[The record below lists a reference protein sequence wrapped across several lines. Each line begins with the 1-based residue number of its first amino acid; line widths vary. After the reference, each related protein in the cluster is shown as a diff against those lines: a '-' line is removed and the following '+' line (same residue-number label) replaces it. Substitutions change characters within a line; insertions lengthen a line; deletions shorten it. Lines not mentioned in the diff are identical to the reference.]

1 MQLKQ
6 EQLLQIVKEE
16 LLKKS
21 KEKHV
26 EKVVPLL
33 TPDLVQYMIVND
45 LPIYEDHLK
54 EILYDQSKEHIG
66 TVIQDLEYKKNLKEQ
81 QDEME
86 RQIFLKKT
94 QKRKQKLLSLQQ
106 NNPELFLQ
114 KTQPQ
119 QPQTQMMQL
128 QNNFAKL
135 IQNFTQLVAAQ
146 VVQEIKQPIRKAK
159 GNGKKKHKRPSTP
172 EFEQSLEQDQNEVK
186 QQSSQG
192 QDWQQTISQQNSKN
206 KTITEKKHYSPSKI
220 VQKNQ
225 QIQFQQKPQQ
235 HFEQDLEEDFLSN
248 ESFPKQ
254 NNVQKVP
261 IQNPIQQ
268 SYLTNQQQSSYMD
281 PQQSMG
287 YSQSN
292 YDSKLQKFDE
302 QSKQPTIPGS
312 RSIKYDDLQQDYS
325 SGDLESYDD
334 VEPLQDNKSKFQNQS
349 NAQNQFQQSSDD
361 YPDDFIEESNDRFQ
375 QNTSNFYKPKYQAP
389 APEQVDFDDD
399 IEDLLL

>member
-16 LLKKS
+16 LIKKS
-21 KEKHV
+21 KEQHV
-26 EKVVPLL
+26 EKVIPLL

-54 EILYDQSKEHIG
+54 EILFDQSKEHIG
-66 TVIQDLEYKKNLKEQ
+66 TVIQDLEYKKNLKQQ

-119 QPQTQMMQL
+119 QPQTQMVQL

-146 VVQEIKQPIRKAK
+146 VVQEIKQPIRK
-159 GNGKKKHKRPSTP
+159 GKKKHKRPSTP
-172 EFEQSLEQDQNEVK
+172 DFEQSLESDQNKVK
-186 QQSSQG
+186 QQPSQQV
-192 QDWQQTISQQNSKN
+192 QDQQQQSNNQNSKN
-206 KTITEKKHYSPSKI
+206 KSITEKKHYSPSKI
-220 VQKNQ
+220 IQNNQ
-225 QIQFQQKPQQ
+225 QIQFQQQKSQQ

-248 ESFPKQ
+248 ESMPKQ
-254 NNVQKVP
+254 NYNQK
-261 IQNPIQQ
+261 ISNQNPIQQ

-292 YDSKLQKFDE
+292 YDSKIQKFED
-302 QSKQPTIPGS
+302 QQKQPTIPGS

-349 NAQNQFQQSSDD
+349 IAQNQFQQSSDD

-375 QNTSNFYKPKYQAP
+375 QNASNFYKPKYQAP

>member
-16 LLKKS
+16 LIKKS

-26 EKVVPLL
+26 EQVIQLL

-66 TVIQDLEYKKNLKEQ
+66 TVIQDLEYKKNLKAQ

-119 QPQTQMMQL
+119 QPQTQMVQL

-146 VVQEIKQPIRKAK
+146 VVQEIKQPIRK
-159 GNGKKKHKRPSTP
+159 GKKKHKRPSTP
-172 EFEQSLEQDQNEVK
+172 DFEQSIEQDQN
-186 QQSSQG
+186 QQIQQQPQV
-192 QDWQQTISQQNSKN
+192 QDQQKNNNKQNSKN
-206 KTITEKKHYSPSKI
+206 KLITEKKQYSPSKI
-220 VQKNQ
+220 IQNNQ
-225 QIQFQQKPQQ
+225 QIQFQQKQQQ
-235 HFEQDLEEDFLSN
+235 HNEQDLEEDFLSN

-254 NNVQKVP
+254 NINLKIQN
-261 IQNPIQQ
+261 QNPIQQ
-268 SYLTNQQQSSYMD
+268 SYLTNQQQSSYLD

-292 YDSKLQKFDE
+292 QESKIQKFEE
-302 QSKQPTIPGS
+302 QSKQQTIPGS
-312 RSIKYDDLQQDYS
+312 RSIKYDDLEQDYS

-334 VEPLQDNKSKFQNQS
+334 VEPLQNNKSKFQNQS
-349 NAQNQFQQSSDD
+349 NPQNQLQQSSDD
-361 YPDDFIEESNDRFQ
+361 YPDDFIEESNDKFQ
-375 QNTSNFYKPKYQAP
+375 QNTSNFYKPKQQAP
-389 APEQVDFDDD
+389 PPEQIDFDDD